1 MSRESKMPRLFGV
14 TLATVGG
21 IAFCTSAW
29 NLFVALGPS
38 NVLTAARVMAEAAL
52 TRPQELLVLMQTGHS
67 LYAGGAGLVA
77 VALGVVLLRIA
88 QPTYEAAGRGVPA
101 VVAPKGGR

>member
-1 MSRESKMPRLFGV
+1 MSRESKTPRFFGV

-38 NVLTAARVMAEAAL
+38 NVLTAAEVMAEAAL
-52 TRPQELLVLMQTGHS
+52 TRPRELLLLIQTGHS

-77 VALGVVLLRIA
+77 VALGFVLLRISRTA
-88 QPTYEAAGRGVPA
+88 QQTAGQAVPSAVASAGR
-101 VVAPKGGR
+101 R